1 MKFLFVKCL
10 PPTSFDS
17 YYAQFSRQR
26 TASCEDV
33 GFKKRVIICSAL
45 FFVLK
50 LYSGKLLY
58 DQN

>member
-1 MKFLFVKCL
+1 MKGMKFLFVKCL

-33 GFKKRVIICSAL
+33 GFKKRVIIVQLYFL
-45 FFVLK
+45 F
-50 LYSGKLLY
+50 
-58 DQN
+58 